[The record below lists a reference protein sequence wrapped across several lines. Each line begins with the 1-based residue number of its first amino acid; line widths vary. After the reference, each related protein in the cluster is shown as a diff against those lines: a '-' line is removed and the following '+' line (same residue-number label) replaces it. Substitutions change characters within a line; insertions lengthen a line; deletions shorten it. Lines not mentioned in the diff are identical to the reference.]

1 MKRHYD
7 GLDAVTVPIDGAAI
21 LTSSTSSC
29 VAMIQLEFQG
39 GVCITDPMFQQIEWV
54 GNKSL

>member
-29 VAMIQLEFQG
+29 IAMIQLQLVN
-39 GVCITDPMFQQIEWV
+39 GVCATDPAFQQIEWV
-54 GNKSL
+54 GNMS